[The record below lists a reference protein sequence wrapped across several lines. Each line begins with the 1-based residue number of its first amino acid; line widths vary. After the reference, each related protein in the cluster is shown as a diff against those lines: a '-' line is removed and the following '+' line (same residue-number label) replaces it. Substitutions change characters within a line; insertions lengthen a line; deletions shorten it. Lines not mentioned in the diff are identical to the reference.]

1 MKQDNTMTIKE
12 LALRLD
18 MSESGIK
25 KMITKLKKEGKIIR
39 IGGAKGGH
47 WELKDET

>member
-1 MKQDNTMTIKE
+1 MKQDNKITIKE

-25 KMITKLKKEGKIIR
+25 KAINKLKRENKIVR
-39 IGGAKGGH
+39 IGSAKGGN
-47 WELKDET
+47 WEFI